1 MLPMP
6 ATPLPPGPRG
16 HFLTGNLAEFRSDR
30 LGLFLRCARDYGD
43 IVPVRL
49 ALIRG
54 VVLSH
59 PDAIESVL
67 VTNSR
72 NFTKHFALHR
82 NRLILGNGLLTS
94 EGDFWL
100 RQRRLVQPAF
110 TRSYLAGYGADMVSA
125 AERLVAEWRDG
136 DTRDLHT
143 EMTRLT
149 LGIAAKTL
157 FGAEV
162 GTEADDVGQAL
173 AAALAAFDARLGTW
187 YLVPHWVPT
196 ASNRRLHRAVRRLD
210 EVIYGFIE
218 RRRRS
223 GEERGDLLSIL
234 LHARDEDGSRM
245 TDQQLRD
252 EAMTLFLAGHETT
265 ALVLAWTGYLLAQHP
280 DAADRL
286 HAEVRSV
293 LGDRPP
299 SVADLPRLAT
309 AERVV
314 LESMRLYPPVYA
326 FGREA
331 RADCEILGYRIP
343 AGTTLFMSQWVMHR
357 DPRWFDEPEKFL
369 PERWAG
375 GLAQRLPKFAYFPF
389 GGGPRLCIGNTFA
402 MMEAIL
408 VLATLAR
415 KFRLTLVPGHPVV
428 PWPSM
433 TLRPKHG
440 IRVVLHQV

>member
-1 MLPMP
+1 MP
-6 ATPLPPGPRG
+6 AALPPGPKG
-16 HFLTGNLAEFRSDR
+16 HFLAGNLPDFRRER

-43 IVPVRL
+43 VVPVRL
-49 ALIRG
+49 GLIRG

-72 NFTKHFALHR
+72 NFTKHFALRR

-100 RQRRLVQPAF
+100 RQRRLAQPAF
-110 TRSYLAGYGADMVSA
+110 TRSRLAQYAEDMAAA
-125 AERLVAEWRDG
+125 AERLLAEWHDG
-136 DTRDLHT
+136 DTRELHT
-143 EMTRLT
+143 DMARVT

-157 FGAEV
+157 FGAEM
-162 GTEADDVGQAL
+162 GAQAADVGQAM
-173 AAALAAFDARLGTW
+173 AAALAAFDARLGTG

-196 ASNRRLHRAVRRLD
+196 ATNRRLHRAVRRLD
-210 EVIYGFIE
+210 EIIYGFIE
-218 RRRRS
+218 QRRQS

-265 ALVLAWTGYLLAQHP
+265 ALVLAWTGYLLALHP

-286 HAEVRSV
+286 HAELRSV

-299 SVADLPRLAT
+299 TATDLPRLAYT
-309 AERVV
+309 EHVL
-314 LESMRLYPPVYA
+314 LESMRLYPPAYVI
-326 FGREA
+326 GREA
-331 RADCEILGYRIP
+331 VADCEVLGYRIP
-343 AGTTLFMSQWVMHR
+343 AGTTLFMSQWVVHR

-369 PERWAG
+369 PDRWAG
-375 GLAQRLPKFAYFPF
+375 GLSQCLPKFAYFPF

-402 MMEAIL
+402 MTEAVL

-415 KFRLTLVPGHPVV
+415 RFRFTLVPDHPVV

-433 TLRPKHG
+433 TLRPKYG
-440 IRVVLHQV
+440 IRVALHPA

>member
-1 MLPMP
+1 MP
-6 ATPLPPGPRG
+6 AAPLPPGPKG
-16 HFLTGNLAEFRSDR
+16 QFLAGNLTDFRRER

-43 IVPVRL
+43 VVPLRL
-49 ALIRG
+49 GLIRG

-59 PDAIESVL
+59 PDAIETVL
-67 VTNSR
+67 VTHSR
-72 NFTKHFALHR
+72 NFTKHFALRR
-82 NRLILGNGLLTS
+82 NRLVLGNGLLTS

-100 RQRRLVQPAF
+100 RQRRLAQPAF
-110 TRSYLAGYGADMVSA
+110 ARSCLARYALDMTA
-125 AERLVAEWRDG
+125 AAQRLLTGWRDG
-136 DTRDLHT
+136 DTRELHA
-143 EMTRLT
+143 EMARLT
-149 LGIAAKTL
+149 LTIAAKTL

-162 GTEADDVGQAL
+162 GDEVADVRQAME
-173 AAALAAFDARLGTW
+173 AALAAFDARLGTG

-196 ASNRRLHRAVRRLD
+196 AANRRLHRAVRRLD
-210 EVIYGFIE
+210 EIIYGFIE

-223 GEERGDLLSIL
+223 GDEGGDLLSIL
-234 LHARDEDGSRM
+234 LDARDGDGSRM
-245 TDQQLRD
+245 TDRQLRD

-265 ALVLAWTGYLLAQHP
+265 ALVLAWASYLLAQHP
-280 DAADRL
+280 EAAERL
-286 HAEVRSV
+286 HAELRSI

-299 SVADLPRLAT
+299 GAADLPRLPYT
-309 AERVV
+309 EQVV
-314 LESMRLYPPVYA
+314 LESMRLYPPAYVI
-326 FGREA
+326 GREA
-331 RADCEILGYRIP
+331 VADCEVHGYRIP
-343 AGTTLFMSQWVMHR
+343 AGTTLFMSQWVVHR

-402 MMEAIL
+402 MTEAVL

-415 KFRLTLVPGHPVV
+415 RFRFTLVPDHPVV

-440 IRVVLHQV
+440 IRVVLHRV